1 MLMKHNKQEEYLA
14 PEFEVVAVEVE
25 QGFSGSQLPE
35 YKEDD
40 DHIVLG

>member
-1 MLMKHNKQEEYLA
+1 MRHNKPEEYLT

>member
-25 QGFSGSQLPE
+25 QGFSQSNLEDPE
-35 YKEDD
+35 EKPEMDW
-40 DHIVLG
+40 

>member
-40 DHIVLG
+40 DHIIL